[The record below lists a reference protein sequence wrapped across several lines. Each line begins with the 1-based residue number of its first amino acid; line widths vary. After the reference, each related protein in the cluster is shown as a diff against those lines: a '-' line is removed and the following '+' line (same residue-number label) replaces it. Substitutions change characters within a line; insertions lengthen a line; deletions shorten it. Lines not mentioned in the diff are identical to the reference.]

1 MSFPTLFS
9 LSFLFLL
16 MISSKCH
23 AQLSKDY
30 YKNSCPDVESIVRT
44 AVDRKMQQTFVTAPA
59 TLRLFFHDCF
69 VRVCCLLL
77 SQENEIP
84 ALSLTLMSYVL
95 NLFFFFFWGAGQGCD
110 ASVILFSWNNTAE
123 KDNSDN
129 LSLAGDGFDTVI
141 KAKEAVESVPGC
153 RQKVS
158 CADILALATRE
169 VVRLVIATQLC
180 PIFVTKQFCFT
191 DILAWT

>member
-95 NLFFFFFWGAGQGCD
+95 NLFFFFFLGRGRDVMHRW
-110 ASVILFSWNNTAE
+110 
-123 KDNSDN
+123 
-129 LSLAGDGFDTVI
+129 
-141 KAKEAVESVPGC
+141 
-153 RQKVS
+153 
-158 CADILALATRE
+158 
-169 VVRLVIATQLC
+169 
-180 PIFVTKQFCFT
+180 FCFLGIT
-191 DILAWT
+191 QRRRTIPITFHWPATGSTRLSKQRRQLRVFLVADRKSLVPTSWLWPPGRLWDW